1 MTKEIL
7 IILACVPLYIIN
19 SFCDKY
25 ISARSANKNSH
36 LYNCIKFFVG
46 SLCLLPVFLS
56 DGAPRFKLGAILCG
70 VACGIMYAVNKTVI
84 MKGYEA
90 SSVAFMTLCHASG
103 MIIPCVI
110 GHFLWSEPLSFLSVV
125 GILLTVVSIVLL
137 KDSNGNKKSL
147 GMTGILIGITVF
159 LTSGGVMILQK
170 LMGLYFAEQSVSAYN
185 LYSFVVAFFI
195 LCFFVRPKAV
205 VKKDMRAV
213 IPCAVGSAISLCVI
227 SLIMTS
233 LAGRVPSII
242 LFPLFNGLGII
253 SVCIGFSFAFKEKLT
268 AKKIIGLVLGICG
281 LCCVNL

>member
-137 KDSNGNKKSL
+137 KDSNGNKKIL

-205 VKKDMRAV
+205 VKKDM
-213 IPCAVGSAISLCVI
+213 L
-227 SLIMTS
+227 
-233 LAGRVPSII
+233 
-242 LFPLFNGLGII
+242 
-253 SVCIGFSFAFKEKLT
+253 
-268 AKKIIGLVLGICG
+268 
-281 LCCVNL
+281 